1 MKEGGNISA
10 PIAKQ
15 KEEGGLD
22 VFPLLFFSDTQC
34 IPNSLRAEFDKWLV
48 LLKQMPC

>member
-1 MKEGGNISA
+1 MKECGNITA

-15 KEEGGLD
+15 KEEGGLMFYPSCYEFF
-22 VFPLLFFSDTQC
+22 FPDTQC

-48 LLKQMPC
+48 